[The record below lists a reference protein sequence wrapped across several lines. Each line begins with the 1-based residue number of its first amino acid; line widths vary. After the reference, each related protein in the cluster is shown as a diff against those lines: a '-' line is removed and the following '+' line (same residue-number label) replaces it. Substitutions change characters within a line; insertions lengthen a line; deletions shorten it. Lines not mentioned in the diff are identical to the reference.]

1 MAVFCSYSSFDLLVL
16 LGGVIFLLYV
26 IFTRHYNYWM
36 KIGAPHILPTVFRTN
51 IIPLLR
57 YGMPGRLKQL
67 YREHEGLDFVGVFLY
82 DRPILLMR
90 DPGLVRTVLVDDSDV
105 FAGRSVDLEE
115 SRDLKALLVPET
127 WWSTREVLNSTFS
140 PDGLEMAFLR
150 LRRCGHDIIERLHGL
165 AASGEFL
172 QGEVFEVRD
181 LTIRHT
187 IDVLSSCAFGIQ
199 AESFQEPEG
208 PLARLLRRYLEPN
221 TWESFKIKI
230 RSFSPS
236 LCHLF
241 WSDPLETLKTHI
253 RLIITDQKSGRRPS
267 ECILS
272 YNVSSGG
279 DWKELLPSALVFLSA
294 GFKTSS
300 GVISLAIYEL
310 SRQPQL
316 QARLRNDIRA
326 ALSRNGGELTYE
338 VLQRIKYLDM
348 LVSETLRK
356 YPLVPCLERRSVRDY
371 VIPGS
376 DVTLKK
382 GCSIVISLLGIHHD
396 PQYYP
401 EPGVFNPERF
411 GDSLRVQSAFL
422 PFGDGPRKCLGKSF
436 GTLVVKSALAHL
448 FQKYEF
454 RPCQEHKIPLTATR
468 ENIYLT
474 VHAVEDAPYYSRDA
488 PCASA
493 LDWRARETDP

>member
-1 MAVFCSYSSFDLLVL
+1 MRPPMRAIKCEAITSVTMAVFCSYSSFDLLAL

-26 IFTRHYNYWM
+26 LFTRHYNYWM
-36 KIGAPHILPTVFRTN
+36 KLGVPHIPPSVFRTN

-57 YGMPGRLKQL
+57 HGTPGRLKQL

-82 DRPILLMR
+82 DRPILLLR

-115 SRDLKALLVPET
+115 SWDLKSLLLPET
-127 WWSTREVLNSTFS
+127 WWSTREVLDSSFS
-140 PDGLEMAFLR
+140 PDGLEMAFPR

-165 AASGEFL
+165 ANS
-172 QGEVFEVRD
+172 GEVFEVRE

-199 AESFQEPEG
+199 ADSFQEPEG
-208 PLARLLRRYLEPN
+208 TLARLLRTYLEPN
-221 TWESFKIKI
+221 TWESFKIKVC
-230 RSFSPS
+230 SFSPS
-236 LCHLF
+236 LCHLL
-241 WSDPLETLKTHI
+241 WSDPLEDLKKHI
-253 RLIITDQKSGRRPS
+253 VRLKITDQKNGRSPP

-272 YNVSSGG
+272 RFKYKGG

-300 GVISLAIYEL
+300 GVIGLAIYEL

-316 QARLRNDIRA
+316 QARLRSDIRA
-326 ALSRNGGELTYE
+326 ALSRHGGGLTYE
-338 VLQRIKYLDM
+338 VLQQMKYLDM
-348 LVSETLRK
+348 LVSEKRQLFDLRFLSETLRK
-356 YPLVPCLERRSVRDY
+356 YPPVSCLERRSARDY

-382 GCSIVISLLGIHHD
+382 GCSIAISLLGIHHD

-401 EPGVFNPERF
+401 EPGLFDPERF

-422 PFGDGPRKCLGKSF
+422 PFGDGPRKCLGEF
-436 GTLVVKSALAHL
+436 G
-448 FQKYEF
+448 F
-454 RPCQEHKIPLTATR
+454 
-468 ENIYLT
+468 
-474 VHAVEDAPYYSRDA
+474 
-488 PCASA
+488 
-493 LDWRARETDP
+493 